1 MLEDKDELVLA
12 AIQTAHTCVAL
23 DPNAKVLELGV
34 NLGASRQNLKLMA
47 PVHADEVQGAP
58 RAMLSQEAKNGRQ
71 QISELGGSHLTGCHG
86 KFTVANMAVA
96 SGVPIDGD
104 VKRRVAKDHAR
115 SRPLHECRIRCGI
128 RRVAAENPVS
138 AQGPEIALFTY
149 RRTNRKRRLEICRIR
164 TTIGMSCDPFNPKIN
179 LADRETRNIQ
189 VKIKI
194 QAGQILEDLS

>member
-86 KFTVANMAVA
+86 KFTVTDMAIAGGMAVDLYVVWSVREDYSRA
-96 SGVPIDGD
+96 S
-104 VKRRVAKDHAR
+104 
-115 SRPLHECRIRCGI
+115 PLHYCR
-128 RRVAAENPVS
+128 V
-138 AQGPEIALFTY
+138 
-149 RRTNRKRRLEICRIR
+149 
-164 TTIGMSCDPFNPKIN
+164 
-179 LADRETRNIQ
+179 
-189 VKIKI
+189 
-194 QAGQILEDLS
+194 